1 MDIDS
6 IRSAVTVLSL
16 MAYAG
21 IAVWAYMPS
30 HRARFDRDALMPF
43 SHRDDAPEVARTGAA
58 SIPATTPERDP
69 R

>member
-16 MAYAG
+16 TAYLG
-21 IAVWAYMPS
+21 IVAWAYIPGR
-30 HRARFDRDALMPF
+30 RARFDRDALIPF
-43 SHRDDAPEVARTGAA
+43 SDRDDAPEVARTGAA